1 MRDLVA
7 RLNAL
12 QCDDGNLPVKPG
24 IRLAGMIDEVRR
36 LGLRDR
42 GEIERLLDLHR
53 VAPDLGRQ
61 LVKLVRAD
69 DAPAPNGNK
78 LALLDHVPSKDG
90 PAAGHVTILDF
101 ALIGK
106 VSRRF

>member
-1 MRDLVA
+1 
-7 RLNAL
+7 
-12 QCDDGNLPVKPG
+12 
-24 IRLAGMIDEVRR
+24 MIDIVRR
-36 LGLRDR
+36 LLGPDR
-42 GEIERLLDLHR
+42 REIETFLDLHR
-53 VAPDLGRQ
+53 MAPDLGWK

-69 DAPAPNGNK
+69 DASAPNGNK

-101 ALIGK
+101 TLIGK